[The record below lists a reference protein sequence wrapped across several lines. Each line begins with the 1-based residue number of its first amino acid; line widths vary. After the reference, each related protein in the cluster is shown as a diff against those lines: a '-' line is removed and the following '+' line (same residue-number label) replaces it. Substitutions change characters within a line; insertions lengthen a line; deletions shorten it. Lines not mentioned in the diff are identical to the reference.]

1 MISTSIWNTAETSVP
16 TIDPSRVKLTSKLAD
31 DVVRYLRSASM
42 IVRTTDMAP
51 DVLSPEKGS
60 CVNRSVFADGTYF
73 WSASLL
79 YYVEHYG
86 LKPDD
91 DFLRHIEANNF
102 VPTEPTSDQ
111 ISEVLEALGI
121 QSESQDR

>member
-1 MISTSIWNTAETSVP
+1 MRSTSIWDKAETSVP
-16 TIDPSRVKLTSKLAD
+16 TIDPNRPKLSSKLAD
-31 DVVRYLRSASM
+31 DVVRYLRSAT
-42 IVRTTDMAP
+42 IVVRTTDMAP
-51 DVLSPEKGS
+51 DVLSPEKGD

-86 LKPDD
+86 LKPYS

-102 VPTEPTSDQ
+102 VPTEPTPDQ